1 MPWNPR
7 IPEEVR
13 TVHLGQFAPQHA
25 VLIGERLD
33 AAGIASWTKT
43 PGFINRLWQLGVEI
57 FVDRARLAEA
67 RAIAD
72 DVVGTDRRGR
82 GSLS

>member
-7 IPEEVR
+7 IPPEVR
-13 TVHLGQFAPQHA
+13 TVHLGQFTPQHA

-43 PGFINRLWQLGVEI
+43 PGFVTRLWQLGIEV
-57 FVDRARLAEA
+57 FVDRSRLDEA

-72 DVVGTDRRGR
+72 EI
-82 GSLS
+82 LSTG